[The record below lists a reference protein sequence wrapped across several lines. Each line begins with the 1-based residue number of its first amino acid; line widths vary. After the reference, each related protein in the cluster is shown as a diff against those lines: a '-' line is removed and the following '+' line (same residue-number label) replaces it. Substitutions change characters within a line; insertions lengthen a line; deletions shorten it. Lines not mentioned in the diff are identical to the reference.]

1 MTPAFDLLDVPAPN
15 PLRIPDVHERTLP
28 NGLRTLA
35 TRRTSTPLAEVC
47 LSIPFAHADAA
58 TAVLLAGALSDE
70 TRTQDRAR
78 AMGGGLSA
86 AVDADRLRIAG
97 SVLADQLPAFL
108 ALLEEIVT
116 APAYPAGEFAITVDN
131 AVQGTIA
138 ILASPAHHVA
148 EALNTRMFG
157 DHPYGRPSP
166 RPEEFRETSREAVL
180 ALHAERVVPTGAS
193 VVLAGDFDPAA
204 ALDLVERTLGGWRPG
219 PGVPMR
225 RPGPWL
231 PGKSV
236 VDEPGVSQS
245 LLRMAMPAPRYAAP
259 DYPALALAAMV
270 FGGYFSSRLVQNI
283 REDKGFSYSPRSSLL
298 HVAEAHLTTVS
309 LDVVTAN
316 TAAAV
321 EEVHAELTGLADRPV
336 TPEELD
342 RARRYSVGTL
352 RLRLATLT
360 GLAATLCE
368 LDLHGLGVSWL
379 GGHDARLAAVTPD
392 EVTAAARRYL
402 SPEKAV
408 TVLLCDEER
417 AYPGSFRTQSSL

>member
-1 MTPAFDLLDVPAPN
+1 MTTFDLLDVPTPG
-15 PLRIPDVHERTLP
+15 PLRVPAVCDRTLP
-28 NGLRTLA
+28 NGLRVLA
-35 TRRTSTPLAEVC
+35 TRRASTPLAEVC

-58 TAVLLAGALSDE
+58 AALLLAGALADQS
-70 TRTQDRAR
+70 RTQDRVR

-108 ALLEEIVT
+108 ELLAEIVT
-116 APAYPAGEFAITVDN
+116 DPAYPADEFGIAVDN
-131 AVQGTIA
+131 TVQGTIA
-138 ILASPAHHVA
+138 LLASPAHHVT

-157 DHPYGRPSP
+157 DQHPYGRPAP
-166 RPEEFRETSREAVL
+166 RPEDFRRTGRDAVL
-180 ALHAERVVPTGAS
+180 ALHAERVQPTGAC

-204 ALDLVERTLGGWRPG
+204 VLDLVERALGGWSPG
-219 PGVPMR
+219 WDVPMR
-225 RPGPWL
+225 RPGPWA
-231 PGKSV
+231 PGRSI
-236 VDEPGVSQS
+236 VDEPRVSQS
-245 LLRMAMPAPRYAAP
+245 LLRMALPAPRYGAP

-283 REDKGFSYSPRSSLL
+283 REEKGFSYSPRCSLL
-298 HVAEAHLTTVS
+298 HVAEAHLVTVS

-321 EEVHAELTGLADRPV
+321 EEVHAELTGMADRPV

-368 LDLHGLGVSWL
+368 LDLHGLPLSWL
-379 GGHDARLAAVTPD
+379 GGHDTRLAAVTPE
-392 EVTAAARRYL
+392 EVTAVARQYL
-402 SPEKAV
+402 APEKAV
-408 TVLLCDEER
+408 TVLLCDETR
-417 AYPGSFRTQSSL
+417 AYSA

>member
-1 MTPAFDLLDVPAPN
+1 MTTFDLLDVPAPG
-15 PLRIPDVHERTLP
+15 PLRLPEVSERTLP
-28 NGLRTLA
+28 NGLRVLA
-35 TRRTSTPLAEVC
+35 TRRASTPLAEVC

-70 TRTQDRAR
+70 SRTQDRAR

-86 AVDADRLRIAG
+86 AADADRLRIAG

-116 APAYPAGEFAITVDN
+116 APAYPAAEFAITVDN

-138 ILASPAHHVA
+138 VLASPAHHVA

-157 DHPYGRPSP
+157 DHPYGLPVP
-166 RPEEFRETSREAVL
+166 RPEDFRRTDRDAVR
-180 ALHAERVVPTGAS
+180 ALHAERVLPTGAC
-193 VVLAGDFDPAA
+193 VVLAGDFDPASV
-204 ALDLVERTLGGWRPG
+204 LDLVERALGGWQPG
-219 PGVPMR
+219 RGVPMR
-225 RPGPWL
+225 RPGSWV
-231 PGKSV
+231 PGRSI
-236 VDEPGVSQS
+236 VDAPGVSQS
-245 LLRMAMPAPRYAAP
+245 LLRMALPAPRYDAP
-259 DYPALALAAMV
+259 DHPALALAAMV

-283 REDKGFSYSPRSSLL
+283 REDKGFSYSPRSSPL
-298 HVAEAHLTTVS
+298 HVAQAHLVTVS

-321 EEVHAELTGLADRPV
+321 EEVHAELTGMADRPV
-336 TPEELD
+336 TPAELD

-360 GLAATLCE
+360 GLAATLGE
-368 LDLHGLGVSWL
+368 LDLHGLPLSWL

-392 EVTAAARRYL
+392 EVTAAARAYL
-402 SPEKAV
+402 APERAI

>member
-1 MTPAFDLLDVPAPN
+1 MTAFDLLDVPAPG
-15 PLRIPDVHERTLP
+15 PLRVPAVHERTLA
-28 NGLRTLA
+28 NGLRVLA
-35 TRRTSTPLAEVC
+35 SRRASTPLAELC
-47 LSIPFAHADAA
+47 LSIPFAHADAPA
-58 TAVLLAGALSDE
+58 AVLLAAALADE
-70 TRTQDRAR
+70 TRTQDRVR

-108 ALLEEIVT
+108 ALLGAVVT
-116 APAYPAGEFAITVDN
+116 DPAYPAGEFALTVDN

-138 ILASPAHHVA
+138 VLASPAQHVA

-157 DHPYGRPSP
+157 DHPYGRPAP
-166 RPEEFRETSREAVL
+166 RPGEFTRVGRDAVR
-180 ALHAERVVPTGAS
+180 ALHAERVVPTGACL
-193 VVLAGDFDPAA
+193 VLVGDFEPVA
-204 ALDLVERTLGGWRPG
+204 ALDDVERALGSWPPG
-219 PGVPMR
+219 PATPMR
-225 RPGPWL
+225 SPGPWV
-231 PGKSV
+231 PGRSV

-245 LLRMAMPAPRYAAP
+245 LLRMAMPVPRYDAP

-298 HVAEAHLTTVS
+298 HVDEAHLATVS

-321 EEVHAELTGLADRPV
+321 DEVVAELAGLADRPV
-336 TPEELD
+336 TTEELD

-360 GLAATLCE
+360 GLAATLGE
-368 LDLHGLGVSWL
+368 LDLHGLPVSWL
-379 GGHDARLAAVTPD
+379 GGQDARLAAVTPD
-392 EVTAAARRYL
+392 EVTAAARTYL
-402 SPEKAV
+402 APDRAI
-408 TVLLCDEER
+408 TVLLCDERR
-417 AYPGSFRTQSSL
+417 AYQSAQSSL

>member
-1 MTPAFDLLDVPAPN
+1 MTTFDLLDVPAPG
-15 PLRIPDVHERTLP
+15 PLRVPDVHERVLP
-28 NGLRTLA
+28 NGLRVLA
-35 TRRTSTPLAEVC
+35 TRRASTPLVETC
-47 LSIPFAHADAA
+47 LNIPFAHADPA

-70 TRTQDRAR
+70 SRTQDRAR

-97 SVLADQLPAFL
+97 SVLADQLPGFL
-108 ALLEEIVT
+108 ALLAEIVT
-116 APAYPAGEFAITVDN
+116 GPAYPADEFAITVDQ

-138 ILASPAHHVA
+138 ILSSPAHHVA
-148 EALNTRMFG
+148 EALNNRMFG
-157 DHPYGRPSP
+157 DHPYGRSSP
-166 RPEEFRETSREAVL
+166 RPEDFRRTDRDAVR
-180 ALHAERVVPTGAS
+180 ALHADRVVPTGAS
-193 VVLAGDFDPAA
+193 LVLAGDFEPAS
-204 ALDLVERTLGGWRPG
+204 ALDLVEHALGAWRPG
-219 PGVPMR
+219 PAVPMR
-225 RPGPWL
+225 HPGPWV
-231 PGKSV
+231 PGRSI

-245 LLRMAMPAPRYAAP
+245 LLRMAMPAPPYGAP
-259 DYPALALAAMV
+259 DHPALALAAMV
-270 FGGYFSSRLVQNI
+270 FGGYFSSRLVQNL
-283 REDKGFSYSPRSSLL
+283 REDKGFSYSPRSSPL

-321 EEVHAELTGLADRPV
+321 EEVHAELAGLADRPV
-336 TPEELD
+336 TPAELD

-360 GLAATLCE
+360 GLAAALCE

-379 GGHDARLAAVTPD
+379 GGHDTRLAAVTPE

-402 SPEKAV
+402 APENAV

-417 AYPGSFRTQSSL
+417 AYHA

>member
-1 MTPAFDLLDVPAPN
+1 MTTFDLLDVPAPG
-15 PLRIPDVHERTLP
+15 PLRVPAVAERTLP
-28 NGLRTLA
+28 NGLRVLA
-35 TRRTSTPLAEVC
+35 TRRASTPLAEVC

-58 TAVLLAGALSDE
+58 AAVLLAGALSDAS
-70 TRTQDRAR
+70 RTQDRAR
-78 AMGGGLSA
+78 TMGGGLAA

-97 SVLADQLPAFL
+97 GVLADQLPAFL
-108 ALLEEIVT
+108 ALLGEIVT
-116 APAYPAGEFAITVDN
+116 DPGYPADEFALTVDH

-138 ILASPAHHVA
+138 LLASPAHHVA

-157 DHPYGRPSP
+157 DHPYGRPAP
-166 RPEEFRETSREAVL
+166 RPDDFRRTDREAVRT
-180 ALHAERVVPTGAS
+180 LHADRVVPTGACL
-193 VVLAGDFDPAA
+193 VLAGDFDPGP
-204 ALDLVERTLGGWRPG
+204 ALDLAERTLGGWRPG

-225 RPGPWL
+225 RPGPWV

-236 VDEPGVSQS
+236 VDEPGLSQS
-245 LLRMAMPAPRYAAP
+245 LLRMALPAPRYDAA

-298 HVAEAHLTTVS
+298 HVAEAHLATVS

-336 TPEELD
+336 TREELD

-368 LDLHGLGVSWL
+368 LDLHGLPVSWL
-379 GGHDARLAAVTPD
+379 GGHDSRLAAVCPD
-392 EVTAAARRYL
+392 EVTAVAREYL
-402 SPEKAV
+402 DPDKAV
-408 TVLLCDEER
+408 TVLLCDEKR
-417 AYPGSFRTQSSL
+417 AYPA